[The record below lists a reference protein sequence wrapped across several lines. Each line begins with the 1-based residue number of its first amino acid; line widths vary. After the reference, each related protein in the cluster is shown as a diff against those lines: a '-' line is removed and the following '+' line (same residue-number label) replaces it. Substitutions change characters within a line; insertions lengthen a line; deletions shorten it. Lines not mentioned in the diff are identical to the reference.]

1 MRNSN
6 SFHATNL
13 DPNKDRLQEMFGCA
27 FVKTSAMVMNFFLT
41 MLYNPRYWSFSA
53 RFPSHMSSQ
62 KRTCD
67 PLLTLKVP
75 KRRKSCFTFIRLDQK
90 CKSPGFH
97 SA

>member
-1 MRNSN
+1 MRSSN

-13 DPNKDRLQEMFGCA
+13 GPNKDHLQEMFGCT
-27 FVKTSAMVMNFFLT
+27 VDRTLAMVTNFFLT
-41 MLYNPRYWSFSA
+41 MLYNLGYWSFSA

-75 KRRKSCFTFIRLDQK
+75 KQRKFCFTFVKLDQK
-90 CKSPGFH
+90 CESSGFH